1 MTKKFIITMSLTIIF
16 SIFLAVPVSAEGMER
31 NTMGLG
37 EAVNGG
43 LPYNFMNMENHPIHP
58 CIIGRG
64 FGITQFGSPHGTY
77 GCLNRSAPRF
87 GLKHR
92 W

>member
-1 MTKKFIITMSLTIIF
+1 MKQRFIIAMILTIVL
-16 SIFLAVPVSAEGMER
+16 STSLVVPVHAEGMAR
-31 NTMGLG
+31 NMGIG

-43 LPYNFMNMENHPIHP
+43 LSYNFINMGNHPIHP
-58 CIIGRG
+58 CIMDRS
-64 FGITQFGSPHGTY
+64 FGITHFGSPYGMV

-87 GLKHR
+87 KIKHR